1 MVANTEL
8 ERLEQYSEVLRAIA
22 HPIRLAII
30 ILLKGGDPMSV
41 TDIHEQLQIE
51 QAAASHHLKILRFS
65 GIVQARRDGRFIYYL
80 ISDETYPQILELL
93 KTADN
98 FSST

>member
-8 ERLEQYSEVLRAIA
+8 ERLEQYSEALRAIA

-30 ILLKGGDPMSV
+30 GLLQGGSPMSV
-41 TDIHEQLQIE
+41 TDIHERLQIE
-51 QAAASHHLKILRFS
+51 QAAASHHLKILRYN
-65 GIVQARRDGRFIYYL
+65 GIVQAQRKGRYIFYL
-80 ISDETYPQILELL
+80 ISDNTYAQILELL

-98 FSST
+98 FSSI

>member
-30 ILLKGGDPMSV
+30 SLLKDGEPLSV
-41 TDIHEQLQIE
+41 TDIHDQLQIE
-51 QAAASHHLKILRFS
+51 QAAASHHLKILRYN
-65 GIVQARRDGRFIYYL
+65 GILQARREGRYIYYL
-80 ISDETYPQILELL
+80 LSDETYPQILELL

-98 FSST
+98 FSDL